1 MNQNIALNIN
11 LNASIAT
18 DQYTLHSECLK
29 VHHDH
34 VVLICVEK
42 LQTDGFVVKMH
53 DLKLIQSEEIFL
65 VRKSS
70 GVLAKIAPTD
80 STSLLFKEDFRSL
93 VFDLAFA

>member
-1 MNQNIALNIN
+1 MVISEATQSKTLIFEFFDSAQNAHTKFTLNQNIALHIN

-18 DQYTLHSECLK
+18 DQYMNHTECLK

-53 DLKLIQSEEIFL
+53 DLKLI
-65 VRKSS
+65 
-70 GVLAKIAPTD
+70 
-80 STSLLFKEDFRSL
+80 
-93 VFDLAFA
+93 